1 VLGWLAAASV
11 VAALV
16 YPLVNSLARFMR
28 RGLALVV
35 VVVLLLATVGSIV
48 YAAVDDVRTEI
59 DHLQEV
65 APDAAAQIE
74 QSQRYGEAARDF
86 HLRDRVQSFVD
97 QLPERLAGGS
107 GTEAIR
113 SATTR
118 GLAYFVAFILTLFL
132 VLYGPHILRGAL
144 AQVGAPGRREYLTR
158 VLTRAYARA
167 WTYLVGSFLIS
178 VVTGFYAYA
187 WCRAADLP
195 GATVLAIFVAL
206 LALIP
211 SVGTAIGSLPILLLA
226 FGLEPDSAWTFVLAL
241 AFLGWQVFDV
251 VVMRR
256 MVNRRSIAV
265 GPAVTV
271 LVAMLGL
278 DLYGIGGALV
288 GFAYSVFVVAVVD
301 ELAPTDEHAVDL
313 RSITG

>member
-1 VLGWLAAASV
+1 VI
-11 VAALV
+11 VAGLV
-16 YPLVNSLARFMR
+16 YPMVSGLTRYMR
-28 RGLALVV
+28 RGVALLV

-48 YAAVDDVRTEI
+48 YAAVDDVRTEL
-59 DHLQEV
+59 DHLQQV

-107 GTEAIR
+107 GAEVIR

-132 VLYGPHILRGAL
+132 VLHGPRMVAGAL
-144 AQVGAPGRREYLTR
+144 AQIRAPGRREYLTR
-158 VLTRAYARA
+158 VLTRAYERSCR
-167 WTYLVGSFLIS
+167 YLAGCFVIS
-178 VVTGFYAYA
+178 VITGLYAYA

-211 SVGTAIGSLPILLLA
+211 NVGVAIGSLPILLLA
-226 FGLEPDSAWTFVLAL
+226 FGLEPDSAWTLVLAL
-241 AFLGWQVFDV
+241 AFIAWQVLDV
-251 VVMRR
+251 AVMRR
-256 MVNRRSIAV
+256 LVTSRSIRV